1 MPTKHEFKNRVQKE
15 VDAFKDKLIAISD
28 AIHKQPELGLR
39 EYRAC
44 ELLIA
49 EIESFGFRVD
59 HPVADLDTAFLASFK
74 GQKEGRK
81 IALLAEYDA
90 LPGLGHAC
98 GHNIIAAAAL
108 GAALALKKV
117 VSQLGG
123 AILLY
128 GTPDEEAVDARSRGG
143 KVLMTKAGL
152 FDGLDAALMMHPTGG
167 ASTAW
172 AYSFPL
178 KDFSVRFLGKPAHY
192 TVPHRGINALE
203 SLLMF
208 LNNVNTLKREW
219 MPNVMFAYTITDG
232 GGPSA
237 IVVPAS
243 AEAHI
248 TMKAFYSEYLE
259 NLFESVRICAH
270 NVAATTGAKVEIKV
284 LGEYKN
290 MVPNL
295 HLVHSLGANMR
306 TLGMEVEDPCIS
318 QRRLE
323 RLSYPGVSTDFG
335 DVSWIVP
342 GIHAYCSIGGNDLV
356 HHTPEFAAAA
366 GSEKG
371 HTAVTLS
378 AKAMAMTA
386 VDILADNAFADN
398 MKAEFDSYQSEKF
411 IKVPG
416 LPPDYLPF
424 PEEFTT

>member
-143 KVLMTKAGL
+143 KVLMTKAG
-152 FDGLDAALMMHPTGG
+152 
-167 ASTAW
+167 
-172 AYSFPL
+172 
-178 KDFSVRFLGKPAHY
+178 R
-192 TVPHRGINALE
+192 VP
-203 SLLMF
+203 
-208 LNNVNTLKREW
+208 
-219 MPNVMFAYTITDG
+219 P
-232 GGPSA
+232 GP
-237 IVVPAS
+237 IV
-243 AEAHI
+243 
-248 TMKAFYSEYLE
+248 F
-259 NLFESVRICAH
+259 R
-270 NVAATTGAKVEIKV
+270 
-284 LGEYKN
+284 
-290 MVPNL
+290 
-295 HLVHSLGANMR
+295 
-306 TLGMEVEDPCIS
+306 
-318 QRRLE
+318 
-323 RLSYPGVSTDFG
+323 
-335 DVSWIVP
+335 
-342 GIHAYCSIGGNDLV
+342 
-356 HHTPEFAAAA
+356 
-366 GSEKG
+366 
-371 HTAVTLS
+371 
-378 AKAMAMTA
+378 
-386 VDILADNAFADN
+386 
-398 MKAEFDSYQSEKF
+398 
-411 IKVPG
+411 
-416 LPPDYLPF
+416 
-424 PEEFTT
+424 